1 MSYMTK
7 TKWRAL
13 DHCDDHTSNQNDA
26 AATQNADQATANQQV
41 SDEWIIIKDSE
52 NIDVTT
58 TDRQAAVSLQLG
70 IEAAIAAVIRI
81 AIGDGAQSEGFTQ
94 DLRQMTNTRQG
105 NHQKTIVEQSRDIE
119 ITTTDTDVAVNIQL
133 LFQILAAIVAA
144 LDIL

>member
-1 MSYMTK
+1 MSHMTK

-13 DHCDDHTSNQNDA
+13 DHCDGTSDQNDA
-26 AATQNADQATANQQV
+26 DVMQDANQAVSNQQI

-58 TDRQAAVSLQLG
+58 TDRQAAVSLQLA
-70 IEAAIAAVIRI
+70 IEAAIGAVINI
-81 AIGDGAQSEGFTQ
+81 SVGNGPQSDNVTQ
-94 DLRQMTNTRQG
+94 GIRQMVNTRQG

-119 ITTTDTDVAVNIQL
+119 ITTRDTDVAVNIQL
-133 LFQILAAIVAA
+133 LFQILAAIVAS

>member
-1 MSYMTK
+1 MSHMTK

-13 DHCDDHTSNQNDA
+13 DHCDDNTRNRSDA
-26 AATQNADQATANQQV
+26 AEAQDAEQFVSNQQV
-41 SDEWIIIKDSE
+41 SDEWIVIKDSE

-70 IEAAIAAVIRI
+70 IEAAITAVIQI
-81 AIGDGAQSEGFTQ
+81 AIGNGTQSESITQ
-94 DLRQMTNTRQG
+94 DLRQVTNTRQG

-119 ITTTDTDVAVNIQL
+119 ITTTDTDIAINIQL

>member
-1 MSYMTK
+1 MSHMTE

-13 DHCDDHTSNQNDA
+13 DYCKSNINDQNNA
-26 AATQNADQATANQQV
+26 AVTQDADQAVSNQQI

-70 IEAAIAAVIRI
+70 IEAAIAAVISI
-81 AIGDGAQSEGFTQ
+81 AIGGSASQGVSQ
-94 DLRQMTNTRQG
+94 DINQMIGTRQG
-105 NHQKTIVEQSRDIE
+105 NRQKTIVEQSSDIQ
-119 ITTTDTDVAVNIQL
+119 ITTTDTDIAVNIQL
-133 LFQILAAIVAA
+133 LFQVLATIVVS

>member
-1 MSYMTK
+1 MTK

-13 DHCDDHTSNQNDA
+13 DHCDGTSDQNDA
-26 AATQNADQATANQQV
+26 DVMQDANQAVSNQQI

-58 TDRQAAVSLQLG
+58 TDRQAAVSLQLA
-70 IEAAIAAVIRI
+70 IEAAIGAVINI
-81 AIGDGAQSEGFTQ
+81 SVGNGPQSDNVTQ
-94 DLRQMTNTRQG
+94 GIRQMVNTRQG

-119 ITTTDTDVAVNIQL
+119 ITTRDTDVAVNIQL
-133 LFQILAAIVAA
+133 LFQILAAIVAS